1 MNFTTNT
8 LSGTDD
14 SIYNLTR
21 RQSVG
26 LTIVVEAGL
35 ASLIAV
41 LYVFLIIFRNFL
53 WRIRNVARESWHVFH
68 TPMDL
73 LMFSLF
79 SAELLQAVGCVMSL
93 KWIHEGVVQV
103 GGFCLAQGVIKQLG
117 QTGGAIT
124 TLLITLYTFVGIWM
138 GKTATSMQVT
148 SAVIFVAW
156 LSVAAMVIIGNTVNG
171 RPGEAPFITP
181 VPYWCWI
188 HGSYPKWRILGE
200 YLWIWITLSFAVA
213 AYVPLWLW
221 SRGNIV
227 INDHQWWKFKLQHA
241 DANMDSSFRRQS
253 ILMLAYP
260 LTYCL
265 SKLPQ
270 SVVRG
275 ISFHGHGNGALTPTL
290 SSLLLGF
297 GTLVSLSGVF
307 NVVLLLTTRSESV
320 LFQKQSHSSA
330 GRAPCHRELAHNSE
344 VEYFNRES
352 GEGDDSEL
360 GALPSRS

>member
-1 MNFTTNT
+1 M
-8 LSGTDD
+8 LSETDD
-14 SIYNLTR
+14 SMYYLTR
-21 RQSVG
+21 GQSVG

-35 ASLIAV
+35 ASLVAV
-41 LYVFLIIFRNFL
+41 LYVFLIILRNFA
-53 WRIRNVARESWHVFH
+53 WRIRNLTRENWHVFQ

-93 KWIHEGVVQV
+93 KWVHEGIVQV
-103 GGFCLAQGVIKQLG
+103 GGFCWAQGVIKQLG

-124 TLLITLYTFVGIWM
+124 TLLITLYTFVGIWL
-138 GKTATSMQVT
+138 GKTATSMRVT
-148 SAVIFVAW
+148 SIVIFVAW
-156 LSVAAMVIIGNTVNG
+156 LSVAAVVIIGNTVNG
-171 RPGEAPFITP
+171 RRGEAPFISP

-200 YLWIWITLSFAVA
+200 YLWIWITLSISFA

-227 INDHQWWKFKLQHA
+227 INDRRWWNFKFQRA
-241 DANMDSSFRRQS
+241 DANTDSSFRRQS
-253 ILMLAYP
+253 IMMLAYP

-270 SVVRG
+270 SVIRG
-275 ISFHGHGNGALTPTL
+275 ISFRWDGNGALTSSL

-297 GTLVSLSGVF
+297 GTLFSLSGVF
-307 NVVLLLTTRSESV
+307 NVVLLLTTRPESV
-320 LFQKQSHSSA
+320 LFGKQAHFPSSH
-330 GRAPCHRELAHNSE
+330 APFHQASMHHSE
-344 VEYFNRES
+344 MGSFSQES
-352 GEGDDSEL
+352 GDRDDSEL